1 MVSPRLPRA
10 RTRCT
15 RSIRTALRSYLG
27 KRMPVGYGSSTCAIS
42 TSAGVSRPNMLTL
55 SLTLKLSVSIPSHK
69 AHKAFQRAGGDLHGI
84 ADIEIDGQRS
94 RLFNAHLLHFLS
106 REGNGLGCGT
116 DETGAAAR
124 VAHHIPGI
132 VVHDHLDQNVAGEQ
146 LMLHHTLL
154 AVLDLRHHLG
164 RNLDVTD
171 QVLQMAVFHHGL

>member
-1 MVSPRLPRA
+1 
-10 RTRCT
+10 
-15 RSIRTALRSYLG
+15 
-27 KRMPVGYGSSTCAIS
+27 MPVGYGDIHFCGCLAAKHVDLELDFEALGID
-42 TSAGVSRPNMLTL
+42 AL
-55 SLTLKLSVSIPSHK
+55 HK

-124 VAHHIPGI
+124 IAHDIPGI